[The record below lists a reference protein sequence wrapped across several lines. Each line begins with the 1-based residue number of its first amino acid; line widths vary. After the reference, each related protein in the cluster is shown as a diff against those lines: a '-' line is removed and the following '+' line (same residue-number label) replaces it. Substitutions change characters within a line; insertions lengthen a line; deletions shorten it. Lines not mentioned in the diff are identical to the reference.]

1 MIVVSY
7 TRMCLAMRLL
17 SKYIGEDRMEAFL
30 MTRSGFVENDRAG
43 SPCNQPF
50 GDIDREGRRD

>member
-1 MIVVSY
+1 
-7 TRMCLAMRLL
+7 MCLAMRLL
-17 SKYIGEDRMEAFL
+17 SKYIGEDRMEVFL

-50 GDIDREGRRD
+50 GDIDREGWRD